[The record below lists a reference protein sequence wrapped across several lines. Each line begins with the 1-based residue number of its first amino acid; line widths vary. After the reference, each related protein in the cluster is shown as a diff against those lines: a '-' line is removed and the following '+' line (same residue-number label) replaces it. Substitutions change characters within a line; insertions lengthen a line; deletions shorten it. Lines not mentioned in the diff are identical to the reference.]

1 MQEIAQSLELDWG
14 IIVTQIIGFLLAL
27 WILKAFAWKPLLKML
42 DDRKKKIADDI
53 GEAERIKLD
62 AAKVLDDYHAKLRE
76 IDNEARARIQEAVAD
91 GSRIASE
98 IRDQA
103 REESR
108 HILTRSRE
116 ELARD
121 VAKARV
127 ELRDDIVGMAIR
139 AAEKLIATRLNEA
152 EQRRL
157 LDDFLKEPS
166 TSFKFPEPGR
176 SVDPYGGEG
185 GKIE

>member
-1 MQEIAQSLELDWG
+1 MEEIAHALEIDWG
-14 IIVTQIIGFLLAL
+14 IIITQIIGFLIAL

-42 DDRKKKIADDI
+42 DDRRRKIVGDI
-53 GEAERIKLD
+53 DEAEKIRASADELLE
-62 AAKVLDDYHAKLRE
+62 AYKVKLRD
-76 IDNEARARIQEAVAD
+76 IDNEARARILEAVSE

-108 HILTRSRE
+108 QILAKSRD

-127 ELRDDIVGMAIR
+127 QLRDDIIGMAVK
-139 AAEKLIATRLNEA
+139 AAEKVISAKLDEA
-152 EQRRL
+152 EQKRL
-157 LDDFLKEPS
+157 LDDFFKE
-166 TSFKFPEPGR
+166 
-176 SVDPYGGEG
+176 VD
-185 GKIE
+185 KV

>member
-1 MQEIAQSLELDWG
+1 MEEIAHALEIDWG
-14 IIVTQIIGFLLAL
+14 IIITQIIGFLIAL

-42 DDRKKKIADDI
+42 DDRRRKIVGDIDDAEKIRAGADELL
-53 GEAERIKLD
+53 EAY
-62 AAKVLDDYHAKLRE
+62 KVKLRD
-76 IDNEARARIQEAVAD
+76 IDNEARARILEAVSE

-108 HILTRSRE
+108 QILAKSRD

-127 ELRDDIVGMAIR
+127 QLRDDIIGMAVK
-139 AAEKLIATRLNEA
+139 AAEKVISAKLDEA
-152 EQRRL
+152 EQKRL
-157 LDDFLKEPS
+157 LDDFFKE
-166 TSFKFPEPGR
+166 
-176 SVDPYGGEG
+176 VD
-185 GKIE
+185 KV